1 MMTQIHQSLNGRR
14 NADKQNLDLS
24 KIINK
29 SKHLVVGCFFLH
41 FDNSAILAF
50 DHLPRAT
57 PVRHTRHGNSQFEQC
72 LTKTHLNKSEVPA
85 RQKQSTLLKKAGS
98 PKPSKT
104 LENTTQK
111 FWIN

>member
-1 MMTQIHQSLNGRR
+1 MFTHLDTKIYVILVGDIKIDQTGKVGVKRGLGLYNG
-14 NADKQNLDLS
+14 KM
-24 KIINK
+24 
-29 SKHLVVGCFFLH
+29 V